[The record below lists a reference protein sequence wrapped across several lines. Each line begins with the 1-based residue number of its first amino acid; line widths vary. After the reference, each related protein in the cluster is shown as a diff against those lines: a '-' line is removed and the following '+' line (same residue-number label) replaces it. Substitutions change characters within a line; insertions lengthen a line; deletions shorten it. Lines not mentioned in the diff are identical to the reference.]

1 MRTAEIFNGKEL
13 ITVIEGQEF
22 RLDGVW
28 NWDIGTT
35 VVFQIKQGIEVETI
49 VKIKDSLG
57 SKFLVTKIKTTDE
70 YAEIAVEA
78 EDVDIETINNSEV
91 EDEIIEKFTKSNFT
105 KKELIEFIATNN
117 IDIDT
122 KNKTKVEIV
131 NALTE
136 MGYM

>member
-13 ITVIEGQEF
+13 ITVTEGQEF

-28 NWDIGTT
+28 NWDIGTV

-49 VKIKDSLG
+49 VKIKDGFG
-57 SKFLVTKIKTTDE
+57 SVFLVTKIKTADE

-78 EDVDIETINNSEV
+78 NDVDIE
-91 EDEIIEKFTKSNFT
+91 IEPKKFTKSRFT
-105 KKELIEFIATNN
+105 KRELIEFIATNDIN
-117 IDIDT
+117 IDT